1 MKRLLPIKLTLFFL
15 PVLFA
20 ANVHAQQTVQVVR
33 VNDAPLSVPLSRFS
47 RISFSD
53 DLEAMHLELSD
64 GTAQQVALSA
74 LGCVSFAP
82 MGEMET
88 SSNDLDDTDAAPKL
102 TVAGNSLTASSSK
115 EPLRLMAL
123 YDATGR
129 LVATVKGNEQ
139 TMQLSISTSDL
150 SAGVYIVS
158 VESASQR
165 MTRKVV
171 IN

>member
-1 MKRLLPIKLTLFFL
+1 MKRLLPVKLTLTFL

-20 ANVHAQQTVQVVR
+20 ANVHAQQVMQIVR
-33 VNDAPLSVPLSRFS
+33 VNNTPLSVPLSQFS
-47 RISFSD
+47 RISFSS
-53 DLEAMHLELSD
+53 DLETMHLELSD
-64 GTAQQVALSA
+64 GTAQQVALSD
-74 LGCVSFAP
+74 LGRVSFAP
-82 MGEMET
+82 VIESVPE
-88 SSNDLDDTDAAPKL
+88 DFCTDVPKL
-102 TVAGNSLTASSSK
+102 TVAGNSLTAASST
-115 EPLRLMAL
+115 EPLCLMAL

-139 TMQLSISTSDL
+139 SMQLSINVSNL
-150 SAGVYIVS
+150 PAGVYIVS